1 MVYEQGDMVGK
12 SEVSWSQYIMTF
24 AINILIL
31 CLKLTRVI
39 FGEKSKMKLSGVA
52 FF

>member
-12 SEVSWSQYIMTF
+12 SEVSASQYIITF

-39 FGEKSKMKLSGVA
+39 FKKRFGSNT
-52 FF
+52 